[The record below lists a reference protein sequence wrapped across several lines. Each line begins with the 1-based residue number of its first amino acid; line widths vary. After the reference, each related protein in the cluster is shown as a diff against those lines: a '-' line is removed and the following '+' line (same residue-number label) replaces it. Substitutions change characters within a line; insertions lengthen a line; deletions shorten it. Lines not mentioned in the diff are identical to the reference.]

1 MSTCTHLQHNL
12 ITFDQFNFANGDVRV
27 HPEKSTQLW
36 RQFVKGESYFDGGIF
51 GCHVRNELGSLCT
64 WSFPL
69 FVFSLSLIRTG
80 CDIRAAVKY
89 LLQTRLTLRA
99 CGLQWREITDGIR
112 VEFLSASSLPHKK
125 ESGYR
130 QLSVWSQLCHF
141 IKALPFLVFS
151 DWGVMKTLPNK
162 LGL

>member
-99 CGLQWREITDGIR
+99 CGLQWREITDGIC
-112 VEFLSASSLPHKK
+112 VEFLSGLKSFPIKRSQVTD
-125 ESGYR
+125 S
-130 QLSVWSQLCHF
+130 WS
-141 IKALPFLVFS
+141 IPFSFYKNFS
-151 DWGVMKTLPNK
+151 IPCLFWLRSNDYNPSKHYTN
-162 LGL
+162 